1 MTIIC
6 YHVHHVNER
15 FKNKNKTN
23 SRHTQIDDIA
33 HKKYTVWRQS
43 QKEDFLL
50 TVLCIWGKKIS
61 ATIILWKRS
70 F

>member
-23 SRHTQIDDIA
+23 SRQIQIDDIA
-33 HKKYTVWRQS
+33 HKKCTVWRQS
-43 QKEDFLL
+43 QKEDLL
-50 TVLCIWGKKIS
+50 S
-61 ATIILWKRS
+61 IIIVRTPTPP